1 MLPEILLTFLLL
13 IISSYFVLLKILK
26 NYVAEK
32 KQRNITSLGIAVFI
46 SPILFIIISFIYL
59 SWFLYEP
66 EREFDRK
73 RWVSDPALRYEMKE
87 DIVDNRLL
95 EGKSK
100 KQIIE
105 LIGRPDNSDSLNVW
119 NYDLGSSS
127 AGLGWQYNYLQLI
140 FEMEKVKEVN
150 NGSVMD

>member
-59 SWFLYEP
+59 FLEAMEILRKNSEKP
-66 EREFDRK
+66 MNERNFK
-73 RWVSDPALRYEMKE
+73 IK
-87 DIVDNRLL
+87 I
-95 EGKSK
+95 
-100 KQIIE
+100 
-105 LIGRPDNSDSLNVW
+105 
-119 NYDLGSSS
+119 
-127 AGLGWQYNYLQLI
+127 
-140 FEMEKVKEVN
+140 
-150 NGSVMD
+150 

>member
-87 DIVDNRLL
+87 DIVDNR
-95 EGKSK
+95 
-100 KQIIE
+100 
-105 LIGRPDNSDSLNVW
+105 
-119 NYDLGSSS
+119 
-127 AGLGWQYNYLQLI
+127 
-140 FEMEKVKEVN
+140 
-150 NGSVMD
+150 

>member
-95 EGKSK
+95 EGESK

-127 AGLGWQYNYLQLI
+127 AG
-140 FEMEKVKEVN
+140 
-150 NGSVMD
+150 

>member
-1 MLPEILLTFLLL
+1 MFSEIILTFLLL
-13 IISSYFVLLKILK
+13 IISGYFALRKILTK
-26 NYVAEK
+26 YVANK
-32 KQRNITSLGIAVFI
+32 KERNLTSLGIAVLI
-46 SPILFIIISFIYL
+46 SPGLLFFISFIYL

-66 EREFDRK
+66 GRDFDRK
-73 RWVSDPALRYEMKE
+73 RWFTDAALRYEMKE
-87 DIVDNRLL
+87 DIVDNGLL

-105 LIGRPDNSDSLNVW
+105 LIGRPDNSNSLNVG

-140 FEMEKVKEVN
+140 FEMEKVKEVKT
-150 NGSVMD
+150 GSVME